1 MDPVLEGLRPDTLA
15 VGGAGGIGVSG
26 GERVIDAR
34 GAETGFVGEEL
45 QADVLHVVPAER
57 PPAAVDVK
65 VDAGGLAVGADDA
78 HLYRPR
84 AAGDLDVPRLLPE
97 NRRGKDA
104 LPPPP
109 PPAPGLGW
117 HGPHRRLGGGV

>member
-65 VDAGGLAVGADDA
+65 VDAGGLAVGPDDA
-78 HLYRPR
+78 PLYLPR
-84 AAGDLDVPRLLPE
+84 AARELDVPHPLHEPHSRKATLP
-97 NRRGKDA
+97 
-104 LPPPP
+104 LPPPHTSTLTAHP
-109 PPAPGLGW
+109 QP
-117 HGPHRRLGGGV
+117 

>member
-65 VDAGGLAVGADDA
+65 VDAGGLAGGADDPP
-78 HLYRPR
+78 LYPPR
-84 AAGDLDVPRLLPE
+84 AAVQPHVPPLPQAD
-97 NRRGKDA
+97 RPGKHR

-109 PPAPGLGW
+109 PPP
-117 HGPHRRLGGGV
+117 